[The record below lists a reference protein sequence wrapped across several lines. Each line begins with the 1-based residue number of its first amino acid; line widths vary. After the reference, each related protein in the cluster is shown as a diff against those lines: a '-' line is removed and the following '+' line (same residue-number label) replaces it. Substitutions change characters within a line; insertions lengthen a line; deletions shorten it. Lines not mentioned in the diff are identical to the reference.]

1 MSETLMKIGAI
12 ASFGIAAYL
21 LAMIARQS
29 NRRAR
34 AAAMASDAELKS
46 GRIITSG
53 WSAAEAR
60 KILADFAGLY
70 DLDAATFVVT
80 DGGGALQVTWKRP
93 ITTSITLYL
102 VNYLSYPG
110 ADGLSGKQAEA
121 VGVIPAPAGVDP
133 DGVAAGAL
141 AKIFVP
147 EGDTEHDLV
156 HALTAGGRAFRIS
169 FTRMAWQPI
178 TAARAPALAGQVAF
192 TLEG

>member
-1 MSETLMKIGAI
+1 MSETLMKSGAI
-12 ASFGIAAYL
+12 ACFGIAAYL

-46 GRIITSG
+46 GRVITSG
-53 WSAAEAR
+53 WSAAEVR
-60 KILADFAGLY
+60 KILKDFAGLY

-80 DGGGALQVTWKRP
+80 DAGGALQVTWKRP
-93 ITTSITLYL
+93 ITTSIALYL
-102 VNYLSYPG
+102 VNYLAYPG
-110 ADGLSGKQAEA
+110 ADGLSGRQSEA
-121 VGVIPAPAGVDP
+121 VGVIPVPADIAP
-133 DGVAAGAL
+133 DGVSPGTL

-147 EGDTEHDLV
+147 EDDTEHDLV
-156 HALTAGGRAFRIS
+156 HALTADDRAFRIS

-192 TLEG
+192 RLEG